1 MKKFLLTVAAMAL
14 TVGVYAQDVVSATE
28 AKAAAEE
35 SAQATAAAAEAA
47 AAATAE
53 PAPEAPKYWKK
64 GFDVSLTGTQ
74 NFISSET
81 KWSSAWY
88 DGGNS
93 SLSGLGE
100 FKGWFNYEGPQ
111 GLMWDNL
118 VELKYGV
125 NTTFSKDEAGRA
137 WHLSDDKTAYS
148 TKLGYAIGKGW
159 HVAMNADLQTTLC
172 DNFITVDADR
182 AKVGAMNALSAAA
195 FSPLR
200 FNTGIGVDWKYA
212 NEAKNVELSVYIA
225 PYAYKLV
232 YVNDKRVFRN
242 LDGDGNMILSSISD
256 GVGIGQTIT
265 DKEAYDAAIAIQDY
279 ETAMKYIKP
288 NDLKSYN
295 VGSRLDVQYRQKFN
309 DYVSLESRLQFY
321 TNYVGIEVDW
331 EIIANFK
338 IWKLLTARI
347 SVNPRYDSTVAE
359 KTLDN
364 GKTMSGWDQAKL
376 QLKEVVSI
384 GLAYRFEK

>member
-1 MKKFLLTVAAMAL
+1 MKKVLLTVAAMAL

-47 AAATAE
+47 AATEA
-53 PAPEAPKYWKK
+53 PAPETPKYWKK

-74 NFISSET
+74 NFISADT

-88 DGGNS
+88 NGGNS

-100 FKGWFNYEGPQ
+100 FKAWFNYEGPQ

-125 NTTFSKDEAGRA
+125 NTTFAKDAAGRE
-137 WHLSDDKTAYS
+137 WHISDDKTAYS

-159 HVAMNADLQTTLC
+159 HVAMNADLQTTLFE
-172 DNFITVDADR
+172 NYITVDDDR
-182 AKVGAMNALSAAA
+182 SKVGALNALSAAA
-195 FSPLR
+195 FAPLR
-200 FNTGIGVDWKYA
+200 FNTGIGFDWKYA
-212 NEAKNVELSVYIA
+212 NEAKNVELSIYIA

-232 YVNDKRVFRN
+232 YVGDRRVFRN

-256 GVGIGQTIT
+256 GVGIGQKIT
-265 DKEAYDAAIAIQDY
+265 DETAYKAAYDAGNYD
-279 ETAMKYIKP
+279 EAMKYIAP
-288 NDLKSYN
+288 ESLKSYN
-295 VGSRLDVQYRQKFN
+295 LGSRFDVQYRQKFN

-347 SVNPRYDSTVAE
+347 SVNPRYDSTIEGKYV
-359 KTLDN
+359 DN
-364 GKTMSGWDQAKL
+364 VYKSGWDQAKL